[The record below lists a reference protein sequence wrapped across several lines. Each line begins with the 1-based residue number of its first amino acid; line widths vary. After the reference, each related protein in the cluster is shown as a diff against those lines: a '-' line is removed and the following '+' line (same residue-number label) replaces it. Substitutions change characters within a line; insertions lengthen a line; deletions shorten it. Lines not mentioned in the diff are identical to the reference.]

1 MPSANLRTP
10 TQHTSSSNNLQT
22 LPKMQIAAG
31 SGHQIVKLKRPGSNN
46 PTRPMSGT
54 QPVGQIPYV
63 PPTER

>member
-1 MPSANLRTP
+1 MPSERLATVPNLRTP
-10 TQHTSSSNNLQT
+10 SQHTSSANNLQT

-54 QPVGQIPYV
+54 
-63 PPTER
+63 